1 MNVKKR
7 LVENITSL
15 FVLQGL
21 LYLFPLLSFPYLIH
35 TLGPEKFGL
44 LAFAQA
50 LIQYFIIFTD
60 YGFNMSA
67 PREVA
72 IYREDADKLSSIFS
86 ATMLIKLGLLIVSTV
101 IYAIIIMAFPYFHNE
116 WAVYIIYYL
125 AVIGNVLTPIWYFQG
140 IEQMKY
146 ITITNFIIKSII
158 TSGIFILVRSRDDYL
173 IAAGL
178 QAGSSLL
185 IGILSI
191 GLLWQQMLVKPQWP
205 KDWNI
210 IKTTAKESNRVFLSN
225 LSISVYSS
233 GSVVI
238 VGLVAGQ
245 VAVGFYSIVQKLSST
260 IVSLVQPITQGLYPY
275 LSRQFQNSQSKYD
288 KSQNLYL
295 IVGLFIAIV
304 CGSVNLIFAEPLIRI
319 LSGDSSPK
327 LVELMQIFSITTSLI
342 ILNVFLYSSALVM
355 KLYAEMQTI
364 SFNVAILFLLLSLP
378 ASYKFG
384 SIGIAYLILIVELV
398 VCFSIFRRLSNERI
412 KFRESE

>member
-1 MNVKKR
+1 MTVKKR

-21 LYLFPLLSFPYLIH
+21 LYLFPLLTFPYLIR
-35 TLGPEKFGL
+35 TLGPERFGL

-72 IYREDADKLSSIFS
+72 ICREDADKLSSIFS
-86 ATMLIKLGLLIVSTV
+86 ATMLIKLSLLLVSTL
-101 IYAIIIMAFPYFHNE
+101 IYAIIIMVFPYFHNE
-116 WAVYIIYYL
+116 WVVYTIYYL
-125 AVIGNVLTPIWYFQG
+125 SVIGSVLTPIWYFQG

-146 ITITNFIIKSII
+146 ITITSFIIKSLI
-158 TSGIFILVRSRDDYL
+158 TGAIFILVRSRDDYL
-173 IAAGL
+173 TAAAL
-178 QAGSSLL
+178 QAGTSLL
-185 IGILSI
+185 IGLLSI

-238 VGLVAGQ
+238 VGLVSGQ
-245 VAVGFYSIVQKLSST
+245 VAVGFYSVVQKLSGA

-275 LSRQFQNSQSKYD
+275 LSRQFQTSQSKYD
-288 KSQNLYL
+288 RSQNLYL
-295 IVGLFIAIV
+295 IVGLLIALS
-304 CGSVNLIFAEPLIRI
+304 CGSLNFIFAEPIIKI
-319 LSGDSSPK
+319 LSGDSSPN
-327 LVELMQIFSITTSLI
+327 LVELMKIFSFSTSLI
-342 ILNVFLYSSALVM
+342 ILNVFLYSSALAM
-355 KLYAEMQTI
+355 KLYAEMQAI
-364 SFNVAILFLLLSLP
+364 SFNVAILFLFLSLP
-378 ASYKFG
+378 VTYKFG
-384 SIGIAYLILIVELV
+384 SIGMAYLILIVELI
-398 VCFSIFRRLSNERI
+398 VCFSIFRGLSINRK
-412 KFRESE
+412 KFQESG